1 MTNFNNQKEEKRK
14 ILYGLELAYEK
25 LLQFKKE
32 KNSVLVVL
40 RENKIVHIK
49 PE

>member
-25 LLQFKKE
+25 LLQFKKR
-32 KNSVLVVL
+32 KKFPIFFINRV
-40 RENKIVHIK
+40 
-49 PE
+49 

>member
-25 LLQFKKE
+25 LLQFKKR
-32 KNSVLVVL
+32 KKQRSCRFK
-40 RENKIVHIK
+40 RE
-49 PE
+49 